1 MLSIMLILMF
11 FVWLMD
17 FFLLSVMENNQIVC
31 SNPRVIL
38 HPLAG
43 EMISRYGQYV
53 LDGKI
58 VKVNKRLGYFDN
70 TVRSLRPRLKTVYKF
85 ESMDFYGSEVKFASP
100 STVKECSVSDD
111 IINNSYFFDP
121 DSGECFP
128 MYLKV
133 RCGHC
138 DNCKKSKVDSL
149 VHRCKLESMTYKC
162 NPIFLTLTYNEQNKP
177 FDGVRLRDVQLFF
190 KRLRINLQRN
200 GYPYPIRYLCV
211 AEYGKRTSRPH
222 YHCILWNLHQTDMV
236 TYKQI
241 GEILEKSWNLG
252 FEMHR
257 QIDMRDDKAF
267 YYTSKY
273 LGKDSNVPDGQ
284 NKTFIVSSNRGGA
297 IGALFLDVL
306 APGLRRSLDTDPKF
320 LNHFTG
326 KVEHLQMSKY
336 VLDRIFPSLNRSI
349 TSPIRSAVKR
359 YVCNVAALRTYEN
372 DDNLLRNLSFF
383 DGTYYHVLD
392 FFSKYMYI
400 YAPET
405 VSLAYLKPYNQL
417 IRELDD
423 DYFVLERF
431 MSKFCQW
438 DYDPKELDRRRCL
451 FLSKFFSKM
460 PSIDL
465 DKRAREF
472 VRLNDYLSQ
481 FEIF

>member
-1 MLSIMLILMF
+1 MF
-11 FVWLMD
+11 IFVAMD
-17 FFLLSVMENNQIVC
+17 QIIC
-31 SNPRVIL
+31 DHPRVIL

-43 EMISRYGQYV
+43 EMISRYGCFV
-53 LDGKI
+53 LDGKM
-58 VKVNKRLGYFDN
+58 VKINKSLGYFDS
-70 TVRSLRPRLKTVYKF
+70 TVKHLRPHLKTVYEF
-85 ESMDFYGSEVKFASP
+85 EKMDFMGSEVSLAKP
-100 STVKECSVSDD
+100 SSKKVCSVSDETID
-111 IINNSYFFDP
+111 NSYFVNP

-133 RCGHC
+133 RCGKC

-149 VHRCKLESMTYKC
+149 VHRCKLESMSYKC

-190 KRLRINLQRN
+190 KRLRINLKRN
-200 GYPYPIRYLCV
+200 GYPYPIRFLCV
-211 AEYGKRTSRPH
+211 SEYGKRTSRPH
-222 YHCILWNLHQTDMV
+222 YHCIIWNLHQSDMV
-236 TYKQI
+236 SYKQI
-241 GEILEKSWNLG
+241 GEIIEKSWNLG

-297 IGALFLDVL
+297 IGALFIDVL
-306 APGLRRSLDTDPKF
+306 APELRRTLNTDPKF

-326 KVEHLQMSKY
+326 KLEHLQMCKY
-336 VLDRIFPSLNRSI
+336 VLDRVFPSINRTL

-372 DDNLLRNLSFF
+372 EDNMLRNLSFF
-383 DGTYYHVLD
+383 DETYYHVLD

-405 VSLAYLKPYNQL
+405 VSLAYLKPYNQI

-423 DYFVLERF
+423 DYFILERY
-431 MSKFCQW
+431 MSKIVQ
-438 DYDPKELDRRRCL
+438 YDVEPSELDRRRRL
-451 FLSKFFSKM
+451 FLSKFFAKM
-460 PSIDL
+460 PSVDL
-465 DKRAREF
+465 EKRGSEF